1 MATARRGIDASR
13 LSQPAPQQGQ
23 AQPDH
28 IRKTALDPRYHPD
41 SPPLTRI
48 SNKRQLLR
56 ILLGC
61 IY

>member
-1 MATARRGIDASR
+1 MHHASASHR
-13 LSQPAPQQGQ
+13 LSKGKLSPITFEKQPS
-23 AQPDH
+23 
-28 IRKTALDPRYHPD
+28 IRAITPD